1 VDLGITHPAVSS
13 SPVAGV
19 SDPDGVVPN
28 PGHLAVAAARPRRAS
43 RTVSRRQGPDRSA
56 GRQPSRRWAKAD
68 RKRTG
73 LHRRVAALRR
83 DGLHRFTTGLAA
95 AVRTVVVEDLNVAGM
110 LRNHRLARSI
120 ADAGFGPAAWT

>member
-43 RTVSRRQGPDRSA
+43 RTVSRRQGPA
-56 GRQPSRRWAKAD
+56 
-68 RKRTG
+68 
-73 LHRRVAALRR
+73 LHRRDAALRR

-110 LRNHRLARSI
+110 LRNRRLARSI